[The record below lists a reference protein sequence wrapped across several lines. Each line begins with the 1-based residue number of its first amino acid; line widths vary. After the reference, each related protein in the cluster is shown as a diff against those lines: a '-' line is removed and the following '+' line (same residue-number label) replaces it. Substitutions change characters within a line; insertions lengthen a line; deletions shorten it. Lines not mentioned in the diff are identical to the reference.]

1 MEIKVQRPSLWMINT
16 VFLLLPIN
24 NHQTNTIKLI
34 PKFHVC
40 FLLA

>member
-16 VFLLLPIN
+16 VFLLPPII

-34 PKFHVC
+34 FEMC
-40 FLLA
+40 

>member
-24 NHQTNTIKLI
+24 NHQTNTI
-34 PKFHVC
+34 
-40 FLLA
+40 